1 MENYLYTGTTTLN
14 WSVGANWTNMSTG
27 TTGTVPTSADNAY
40 LNNKTITLV
49 STDTINVNKIS
60 SRATTGFSTNAV
72 AGGSVSIVLTNSFY
86 PTITVGAGGLEP
98 TIATTSAHMLTVSGS
113 STTGT
118 TSKFLIDCSGLI
130 LGGFSSSS
138 SAILF
143 NCSNT
148 KIQVNCSSVTGG
160 ITSTQAY
167 AIINNGVG
175 NTIYIN
181 CSGAIT
187 GNIGSAIATQ
197 VLTGS
202 IYYKATSIEGGSS
215 IPAVFYSGNNTSTQY
230 FGYSYDFSTGTP
242 AVSNIT
248 NLNASST
255 YSAIAGGTTP
265 FLINATNVNSNTNGL
280 FPIYSL
286 NFKLNST
293 ATVKIPDLSAT
304 LQSFVVGGTST
315 STAAE
320 FWAYLTS
327 NATTAGSLGKLIVDN
342 LNATVL
348 SRATQ
353 TSLDTVAGY
362 IDTEVAA
369 IKTAT
374 DRIPTNPASV
384 QSTGDQI
391 ATLQ

>member
-1 MENYLYTGTTTLN
+1 MASYLYTGTTTLN
-14 WSVGANWTNMSTG
+14 WSVGANWTNMSTS
-27 TTGTVPTSADNAY
+27 TTGAVPGSGDDAY

-60 SRATTGFSTNAV
+60 SRATTGFTLNAA

-86 PTITVGAGGLEP
+86 PTITIGAGGLEP
-98 TIATTSAHMLTVSGS
+98 TIATTAAHLLSVSGS
-113 STTGT
+113 LTLPAT
-118 TSKFLIDCSGLI
+118 KFLIDCSGSI
-130 LGGFSSSS
+130 LGAFNTSS
-138 SAILF
+138 SAIVF
-143 NCSNT
+143 NCTNT

-160 ITSTQAY
+160 VTNTAAY
-167 AIINNGVG
+167 AIINNAAG

-187 GNIGSAIATQ
+187 ANVGSAIATN
-197 VLTGS
+197 VTTGS

-215 IPAVFYSGNNTSTQY
+215 VPAVLYSVNNTSTQY
-230 FGYSYDFSTGTP
+230 FGYTYDFATGTP
-242 AVSNIT
+242 SVSNIT

-286 NFKLNST
+286 NFKLIST

-304 LQSFVVGGTST
+304 LQSFVVGGTSYA
-315 STAAE
+315 SFAAQM
-320 FWAYLTS
+320 WDYLTS
-327 NATTAGSLGKLIVDN
+327 NATTSGSLGKLIVDN
-342 LNATVL
+342 LNATVG

-353 TSLDTVAGY
+353 TSVDTAQTD
-362 IDTEVAA
+362 ITT
-369 IKTAT
+369 IKTST
-374 DRIPTNPASV
+374 NRIPTNPASIE
-384 QSTGDQI
+384 STGGQI
-391 ATLQ
+391 ASLT